1 MRVLHDLFP
10 ANITVVPPDTTEDF
24 TQVMVSSSA
33 HKIHTGARYLEKVRL
48 VILEDDESRV
58 LLVAAD
64 HHTGPRLI
72 FSERLRDK
80 DSGLNWSGN
89 KSDDS
94 QAITRSGKIIAF
106 KYVKGCNCG
115 SRLRSWSPYQTMD
128 SIKDPTT

>member
-1 MRVLHDLFP
+1 MRVRHDLFP
-10 ANITVVPPDTTEDF
+10 ANITVVPPDITDDF
-24 TQVMVSSSA
+24 KSVLVSSSS
-33 HKIHTGARYLEKVRL
+33 HLVYTGARYLEKVRL
-48 VILEDDESRV
+48 VVLEDDESSV

-72 FSERLRDK
+72 FSERLQD
-80 DSGLNWSGN
+80 LNWSGN

>member
-1 MRVLHDLFP
+1 MRVRHDLFP
-10 ANITVVPPDTTEDF
+10 ANITVVPPNVTDDF
-24 TQVMVSSSA
+24 KSVLVSSSS
-33 HKIHTGARYLEKVRL
+33 HLVYTGARYLEKVRL
-48 VILEDDESRV
+48 VVLEDDESSV

-72 FSERLRDK
+72 FSERLQD
-80 DSGLNWSGN
+80 LNWSGN

-94 QAITRSGKIIAF
+94 QALTRSGKIIAF

-128 SIKDPTT
+128 SIKDPTS

>member
-1 MRVLHDLFP
+1 MRVRHDLFP
-10 ANITVVPPDTTEDF
+10 ANITVVPPDVTDDF
-24 TQVMVSSSA
+24 KSVLVSSSA
-33 HKIHTGARYLEKVRL
+33 HLVHTGARYLEKVRL
-48 VILEDDESRV
+48 VVLEDDESSV

-72 FSERLRDK
+72 FSERLQD
-80 DSGLNWSGN
+80 LNWSGN

-94 QAITRSGKIIAF
+94 QALTRSGKIIAF

-128 SIKDPTT
+128 SVKDPTT